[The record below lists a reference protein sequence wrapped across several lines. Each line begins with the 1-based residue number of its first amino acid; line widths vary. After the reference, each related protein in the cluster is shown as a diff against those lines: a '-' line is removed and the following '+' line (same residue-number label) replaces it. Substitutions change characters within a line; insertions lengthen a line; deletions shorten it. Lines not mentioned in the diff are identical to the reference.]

1 MEYREGNRG
10 LRMKFDEDEINYDRW
25 RPGYPDELF
34 QAVAEYAGLERG
46 MRALEVG
53 IGTGQATRPFLEAG
67 CRVTAV
73 ELGEKLAAYSQVK
86 FQNFF
91 NLEILQGDFMKCPLQ
106 GDSFDLLYSAT
117 AFHWIPEEQGYPKAL
132 RLLKSGGTL
141 AVWWNHPCPAP
152 EQPELFQEIQKVY
165 GRFGRA
171 VRKSPVEFTEENC
184 APLAQQLKE
193 MGFSGVESRLFHS
206 SRSLGP
212 EEYCGLLNTYSDHR
226 AMEENARAG
235 LMEGISSAIMRFG
248 GRLELRDPMDL
259 YLARK
264 P

>member
-1 MEYREGNRG
+1 MTAGVPDIRTSCFRP
-10 LRMKFDEDEINYDRW
+10 W
-25 RPGYPDELF
+25 RSMP
-34 QAVAEYAGLERG
+34 AWNRG

-152 EQPELFQEIQKVY
+152 GTAGAVPGNSESVWEVRPRCQEISSGVY
-165 GRFGRA
+165 GRKLCAARPAAERNGIFGSGIPAFSQQPFLGAGGILRTA
-171 VRKSPVEFTEENC
+171 EYLFGSSGDGGERQSRFDGGDFLGNHALWRQAG
-184 APLAQQLKE
+184 AP
-193 MGFSGVESRLFHS
+193 
-206 SRSLGP
+206 
-212 EEYCGLLNTYSDHR
+212 
-226 AMEENARAG
+226 
-235 LMEGISSAIMRFG
+235 
-248 GRLELRDPMDL
+248 
-259 YLARK
+259 
-264 P
+264 

>member
-1 MEYREGNRG
+1 MEYREGNRE

-53 IGTGQATRPFLEAG
+53 DRHWAGLPALFGGRLPGDRCGAGRKAGSLFPGQIP
-67 CRVTAV
+67 
-73 ELGEKLAAYSQVK
+73 K
-86 FQNFF
+86 FS
-91 NLEILQGDFMKCPLQ
+91 NLEILQGDFLKCPLQ
-106 GDSFDLLYSAT
+106 GDSFALLYSAT

-141 AVWWNHPCPAP
+141 AVWWNHPARHRNSRSCSRNSESVWEVRPRC
-152 EQPELFQEIQKVY
+152 QEISSGVY
-165 GRFGRA
+165 GR
-171 VRKSPVEFTEENC
+171 KC
-184 APLAQQLKE
+184 APLAQRLKE
-193 MGFSGVESRLFHS
+193 MGFSGVESRLFTAAVPWVRRVLRTAEYLFRS
-206 SRSLGP
+206 SGDGGERQSRFDG
-212 EEYCGLLNTYSDHR
+212 GD
-226 AMEENARAG
+226 
-235 LMEGISSAIMRFG
+235 SSAIMRFG
-248 GRLELRDPMDL
+248 GRLELRDTMDL